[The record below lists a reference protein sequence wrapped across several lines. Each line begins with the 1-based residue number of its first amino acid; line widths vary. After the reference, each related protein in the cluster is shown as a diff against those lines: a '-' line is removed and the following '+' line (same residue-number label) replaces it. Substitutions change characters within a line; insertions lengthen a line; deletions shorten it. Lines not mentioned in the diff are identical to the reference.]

1 MSTVIRRTFNSTPRR
16 DALSTWRAIVEM
28 LTRGNQGASRN
39 ELLLVEGIVASLIA
53 DQTPR
58 EAAIVVTC
66 DGPRTRVYCIYD
78 DDAVDGGDAN
88 EEPLGYDALQGDW
101 QVSLPC
107 ATDDLAWV
115 KDALAKKTSRIVARD
130 LADAVTRSETADAA
144 TQALVFDPK
153 GFLGS

>member
-28 LTRGNQGASRN
+28 LTRGNQGASRT
-39 ELLLVEGIVASLIA
+39 ELLSVEGIVASLIA
-53 DQTPR
+53 DQAPR

-66 DGPRTRVYCIYD
+66 DGPRTRIYCLYD

-88 EEPLGYDALQGDW
+88 EEPLGYDALKGDW
-101 QVSLPC
+101 QVSIPC

-130 LADAVTRSETADAA
+130 LAEAVTRSETADAT